1 MSDFIEQI
9 AQCVI
14 KHADEYGIK
23 VHSPIIAQAILESA
37 SGTSELAVKAHNY
50 FGLKYRANRCKTT
63 EFYLKVGSEQN
74 PNGSYVSS
82 TMKWFKFRTMEDG
95 VIGYF
100 DFINIPNYANLKGIT
115 DPRKYL
121 ETIKADKYCTS
132 LKYVENNMAVIK
144 KYGLTKYDNVT
155 SGTVVTESKKEGV
168 NKMSTKK
175 MTFNIHGGHNPKGKV
190 ACGAV
195 GLIDESEQD
204 RIIKN
209 KVMEYLRAEGH
220 TVYDCTV
227 DNGVSQSDVLKK
239 IVAKCNAHVV
249 DLDVSIHF
257 NSGAKDK
264 KGNGKSCGVEV
275 WVYSKDSKSY
285 AAATRIVNNVS
296 AVGLENRG
304 VKTSTKLYVL
314 KNTKS
319 PALLVEVCF
328 VDDKDD
334 VTVYKKNVDKI
345 AKKIAEGILNKE
357 ITSKQTTTTESAKEE
372 YPGPTSPSGKYVKN
386 AVDYALVFNPTFYAS
401 KYSDIKRA
409 FGTDSTK
416 LFDHFL
422 TYGMKEGR
430 QASSNFNPAVYKSTY
445 QDLRNA
451 FKDDMPKY
459 YLHFIKYGYKEKRK
473 SC

>member
-1 MSDFIEQI
+1 MSDFIESI
-9 AQCVI
+9 AQYVI
-14 KHADEYGIK
+14 KHAGEYGIK

-74 PNGSYVSS
+74 ADGSYVSS
-82 TMKWFKFRTMEDG
+82 SMKWFKFKTMEDG

-100 DFINIPNYANLKGIT
+100 DFINTSNYANLKGIT
-115 DPRKYL
+115 DPKKYL

-144 KYGLTKYDNVT
+144 KYNLTKYDNL
-155 SGTVVTESKKEGV
+155 SANTVVTENKKEGV
-168 NKMSTKK
+168 DNMSTKK
-175 MTFNIHGGHNPKGKV
+175 MAFNIHGGHNPKGKV

-209 KVMEYLRAEGH
+209 KVMAYLKAEGH

-227 DNGVSQSDVLKK
+227 DNGTSQNDVLKK
-239 IVAKCNAHVV
+239 IVAKCNAHTV
-249 DLDVSIHF
+249 DLDISIHF
-257 NSGAKDK
+257 NSGANDK
-264 KGNGKSCGVEV
+264 KGNGKSCGTEV
-275 WVYSKDSKSY
+275 WVYSKTSKSY
-285 AAATRIVNNVS
+285 GAASRIAKNIS
-296 AVGLENRG
+296 TVGLTNRG
-304 VKTSTKLYVL
+304 VKTSTSLYVL

-334 VTVYKKNVDKI
+334 VTIYNKNVDKI
-345 AKKIAEGILNKE
+345 AKKIAEGILNKT
-357 ITSKQTTTTESAKEE
+357 ITTAKPTTESAKEE

-401 KYSDIKRA
+401 KYPDLKKA
-409 FGTDSTK
+409 FGTDATK
-416 LFDHFL
+416 LFNHFL

-430 QASSNFNPAVYKSTY
+430 QASSNFNPVVYKNTY
-445 QDLRNA
+445 EDLRNA
-451 FKDDMPKY
+451 YKEDMPKY